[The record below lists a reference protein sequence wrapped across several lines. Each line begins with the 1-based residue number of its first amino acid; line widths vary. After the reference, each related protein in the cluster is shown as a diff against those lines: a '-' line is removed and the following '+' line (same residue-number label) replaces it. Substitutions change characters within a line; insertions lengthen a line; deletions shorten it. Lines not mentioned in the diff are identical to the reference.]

1 MIKVGFIGAG
11 RIANAHL
18 NALKELKGI
27 FLPVAVADPI
37 DENATHIASEF
48 GLLHTYRNYNDMLDK
63 EKLDLVVVAA
73 PNGLHYKIS
82 KDLTENGM
90 NVLVEKPLT
99 LSYREGEL
107 LVEIANSKKAF
118 LGVVLQKR
126 LLPLYKSLKCA
137 IDEGRFERIFLIH
150 LSLKWSR
157 PKDYFANSWRGTRE
171 MDGGLI
177 FNQAI
182 HDIDMIDY
190 LFSIA
195 EVFAYGGTFT
205 HSIET
210 EDNVVGVF
218 KTKGGAIG
226 SFEFTISL
234 NDKNMGEII
243 EIFGEKG
250 RFIYGTGQYENLTTI
265 PSFLNLSEK
274 DLSFTREPTIN
285 GNAHKLVYEEVAKVI
300 INGSDSVINGKNAL
314 RSILIAEGILT
325 SIKTHERVLLKEE
338 EI

>member
-11 RIANAHL
+11 RITTAHL
-18 NALKELKGI
+18 NAIKELKDI
-27 FLPVAVADPI
+27 FVPVAVADPI

-48 GLLHTYRNYNDMLDK
+48 GLLHTYRNYKDMLGK
-63 EKLDLVVVAA
+63 EKLDLAVVAA
-73 PNGLHYKIS
+73 PNGLHYNIS
-82 KDLTENGM
+82 KDVLENGV
-90 NVLVEKPLT
+90 NVLVEKPLA
-99 LSYREGEL
+99 LSYREAEE

-126 LLPLYKSLKCA
+126 LLPLYKNLKRA
-137 IDEGRFERIFLIH
+137 IDEGRFGRIFLIH
-150 LSLKWSR
+150 LSLRWSR
-157 PKDYFANSWRGTRE
+157 SRDYFANSWRGTRE

-177 FNQAI
+177 FNQAV
-182 HDIDMIDY
+182 HNIDMIDY
-190 LFSIA
+190 LFSIE

-205 HSIET
+205 HNIET

-226 SFEFTISL
+226 NFEFTISL

-250 RFIYGTGQYENLTTI
+250 RFIYGTGQYESLTTI

-274 DLSFTREPTIN
+274 DFSLAREPTIN
-285 GNAHKLVYEEVAKVI
+285 GDAHRLVYDEVANVI
-300 INGSDSVINGKNAL
+300 INGRDSVINGKNAL
-314 RSILIAEGILT
+314 RSILIAEGILN
-325 SIKTHERVLLKEE
+325 SIETNERILLKEE
-338 EI
+338 I